1 MRVYGKWIY
10 CFPCFIFEKNLLERN
25 CKIYRNTVKKN
36 MKKKEIDNLLSWY
49 YQNAR
54 KLPWRENPDA
64 YRVWVS
70 EIMLQ
75 QTRVEAV
82 KPYYKRFLEKYPDV
96 LALADAKEEELLK
109 YWEGLGY
116 YNRVRNMQKAAIQ
129 VRENHAGIMPVK
141 YDFLIELSGIGPY
154 TAGAVASIAGGEKVP
169 AVDGNVLRIMTRLN
183 GDYSNISEPQT
194 IKVIRDELLRC
205 MPDKP
210 GDFNQALMEL
220 GATVCLPNG
229 EPKCNECPWK
239 SVCKA
244 RKLNVIA
251 ELPVKN
257 KPQKRRIE
265 ERTLILLSGTKG
277 IALRKRPAKGLL
289 AGMYEIPAIDGFKE
303 EAEVLAYVRGIGY
316 HPLHI
321 KEIETHVHIFS
332 HIEWHMKAFLLRID
346 EISDSVKKDKRN
358 DFFFV
363 NPEDIKDKFPL
374 PSAFT
379 PYRQY
384 IENKK

>member
-1 MRVYGKWIY
+1 
-10 CFPCFIFEKNLLERN
+10 
-25 CKIYRNTVKKN
+25 
-36 MKKKEIDNLLSWY
+36 MKKREIENLMTWY
-49 YQNAR
+49 YANAR

-96 LALADAKEEELLK
+96 LALAEAKEEELLK

-129 VRENHAGIMPVK
+129 VRDCHDGVMPVQ
-141 YDFLIELSGIGPY
+141 YDVLIELSGIGPY

-169 AVDGNVLRIMTRLN
+169 AVDGNVLRIMARLN
-183 GDYSNISEPQT
+183 GDYSNISEPAT
-194 IKVIRDELLRC
+194 TKAIREELGAC
-205 MPDKP
+205 MPEKS

-229 EPKCNECPWK
+229 EPKCEECPWK
-239 SVCKA
+239 LNCKA
-244 RKLNVIA
+244 RKLGVIS

-265 ERTLILLSGTKG
+265 KHTLILLSGSQG

-289 AGMYEIPAIDGFKE
+289 AGMYEIPALEGHMNED
-303 EAEVLAYVRGIGY
+303 EVLEYVKEIGY

-321 KEIETHVHIFS
+321 KQIEDYVHIFS
-332 HIEWHMKAFLLRID
+332 HIEWHMKAYLLRID
-346 EISDSVKKDKRN
+346 EISDSMKKDKRN

-363 NPEDIKDKFPL
+363 KREEIKDKYPL
-374 PSAFT
+374 PSAFA
-379 PYRQY
+379 PYRRY
-384 IENKK
+384 IEESADRQ

>member
-1 MRVYGKWIY
+1 MNTMKQKEIN
-10 CFPCFIFEKNLLERN
+10 NLLN
-25 CKIYRNTVKKN
+25 
-36 MKKKEIDNLLSWY
+36 WY
-49 YQNAR
+49 YLNKR
-54 KLPWRENPDA
+54 SLPWRENPDA

-82 KPYYKRFLEKYPDV
+82 KPYYERFLEKYPDV
-96 LALADAKEEELLK
+96 LALAEAKEEELLK

-129 VRENHAGIMPVK
+129 VRDVHDGVMPMQ
-141 YDFLIELSGIGPY
+141 YDVLIELSGIGPY
-154 TAGAVASIAGGEKVP
+154 TAGAVASITGKEKVP

-183 GDYSNISEPQT
+183 GDYSNISEPAT
-194 IKVIRDELLRC
+194 TKAIREELLAC
-205 MPDKP
+205 MPDVP

-220 GATVCLPNG
+220 GACVCLPNG
-229 EPKCNECPWK
+229 EPKCEECPWK
-239 SVCKA
+239 TACKA
-244 RKLNVIA
+244 RKQGIIS

-257 KPQKRRIE
+257 KPQKRKTE
-265 ERTLILLSGTKG
+265 ERTLILLAGSKG

-289 AGMYEIPAIDGFKE
+289 AGLYEIPAIAGYVSEEETLEYVKE
-303 EAEVLAYVRGIGY
+303 IGY

-321 KEIETHVHIFS
+321 RQIEEHVHIFS

-346 EISDSVKKDKRN
+346 EISDSMKKDKRN

-363 NPEDIKDKFPL
+363 SPEEIHTNYPL
-374 PSAFT
+374 PSAFA
-379 PYRQY
+379 PYRKY
-384 IENKK
+384 IEGKEMQF

>member
-1 MRVYGKWIY
+1 
-10 CFPCFIFEKNLLERN
+10 
-25 CKIYRNTVKKN
+25 
-36 MKKKEIDNLLSWY
+36 MKKHEIDNLLVWY
-49 YQNAR
+49 HTNKR
-54 KLPWRENPDA
+54 SLPWREHPNA

-82 KPYYKRFLEKYPDV
+82 KPYYKRFLDKYPDV

-116 YNRVRNMQKAAIQ
+116 YNRVRNMQKAAVQ
-129 VRENHAGIMPVK
+129 VREKHGGVMPNR
-141 YDFLIELSGIGPY
+141 YDDLIELSGIGPY

-183 GDYSNISEPQT
+183 ADYSNISEPST
-194 IKVIRDELLRC
+194 IKSIRDELAMC
-205 MPDKP
+205 MPDEP

-229 EPKCNECPWK
+229 EPKCEECPWK
-239 SVCKA
+239 SACRA
-244 RKLNVIA
+244 RKLGVA
-251 ELPVKN
+251 SELPVKN
-257 KPQKRRIE
+257 KPKKRKIE
-265 ERTLILLSGTKG
+265 KRTLILLAGSNG

-289 AGMYEIPAIDGFKE
+289 AGMYEIPAVTGHLNE
-303 EAEVLAYVRGIGY
+303 QEVLEYVKEIGY

-321 KEIETHVHIFS
+321 RQIEDHVHIFS
-332 HIEWHMKAFLLRID
+332 HIDWHMKAYLLRID
-346 EISDSVKKDKRN
+346 EISDSMKKDSRN

-363 NPEDIKDKFPL
+363 EPEEIKSKYPL
-374 PSAFT
+374 PSAFA
-379 PYRQY
+379 PYRTY
-384 IENKK
+384 IEGIR

>member
-1 MRVYGKWIY
+1 
-10 CFPCFIFEKNLLERN
+10 
-25 CKIYRNTVKKN
+25 
-36 MKKKEIDNLLSWY
+36 MKQKEIQSLLAWY
-49 YQNAR
+49 YENKR
-54 KLPWRENPDA
+54 SLPWRENPDA

-96 LALADAKEEELLK
+96 LALADAREEELLK

-129 VRENHAGIMPVK
+129 VRDNYNGIMPAR
-141 YDFLIELSGIGPY
+141 YDYLIELSGIGPY

-183 GDYSNISEPQT
+183 GDYSNISVPST
-194 IKVIRDELLRC
+194 IKAIQRELAEC
-205 MPDKP
+205 MPDVP

-229 EPKCNECPWK
+229 EPKCEECPWK
-239 SVCKA
+239 SSCKA
-244 RKLNVIA
+244 RKQGIIS

-257 KPQKRRIE
+257 KPVKRRIE
-265 ERTLILLSGTKG
+265 KRTLILLSGSRG

-289 AGMYEIPAIDGFKE
+289 AGMYEIPALSGHLRE
-303 EAEVLAYVRGIGY
+303 EEVLEYVKEIGY

-321 KEIETHVHIFS
+321 KQIEDHVHIFS

-346 EISDSVKKDKRN
+346 EISDSMKKDKRN

-363 NPEDIKDKFPL
+363 EPDEIKDKFPL
-374 PSAFT
+374 PSAFA
-379 PYRQY
+379 PYRKY
-384 IENKK
+384 IER

>member
-1 MRVYGKWIY
+1 
-10 CFPCFIFEKNLLERN
+10 
-25 CKIYRNTVKKN
+25 
-36 MKKKEIDNLLSWY
+36 MKQKEIQSLLAWY
-49 YQNAR
+49 YENKR
-54 KLPWRENPDA
+54 SLPWRENPDA

-96 LALADAKEEELLK
+96 LALADAREEELLK

-129 VRENHAGIMPVK
+129 VREKHQGIMPAR
-141 YDFLIELSGIGPY
+141 YDYLIELSGIGPY

-183 GDYSNISEPQT
+183 GDYSNISVPST
-194 IKVIRDELLRC
+194 IKAIQMELAEC
-205 MPDKP
+205 MPDVP

-229 EPKCNECPWK
+229 EPKCEECPWK
-239 SVCKA
+239 SSCKA
-244 RKLNVIA
+244 RKQGIIS

-257 KPQKRRIE
+257 KPVKRRIE
-265 ERTLILLSGTKG
+265 KRTLVLLSGSRG
-277 IALRKRPAKGLL
+277 VALRKRPAKGLL
-289 AGMYEIPAIDGFKE
+289 AGMYEIPALSGHLRE
-303 EAEVLAYVRGIGY
+303 EEVLEYVKEIGY

-321 KEIETHVHIFS
+321 KQIEDHVHVFS

-346 EISDSVKKDKRN
+346 EISDSMKKDKRN

-363 NPEDIKDKFPL
+363 EPDEIKDKFPL
-374 PSAFT
+374 PSAFA
-379 PYRQY
+379 PYRKY
-384 IENKK
+384 IER

>member
-1 MRVYGKWIY
+1 
-10 CFPCFIFEKNLLERN
+10 
-25 CKIYRNTVKKN
+25 
-36 MKKKEIDNLLSWY
+36 MKQKEIQSLLAWY
-49 YQNAR
+49 YENKR
-54 KLPWRENPDA
+54 SLPWRENPDA

-96 LALADAKEEELLK
+96 LALADAREEELLK

-129 VRENHAGIMPVK
+129 VREKHQGIMPAR
-141 YDFLIELSGIGPY
+141 YDYLIELSGIGPY

-183 GDYSNISEPQT
+183 GDYSNISVPST
-194 IKVIRDELLRC
+194 IKAIQRELAEC
-205 MPDKP
+205 MPDVP

-229 EPKCNECPWK
+229 EPKCEECPWK
-239 SVCKA
+239 SSCKA
-244 RKLNVIA
+244 RKQGIIS

-257 KPQKRRIE
+257 KTQKRRIE
-265 ERTLILLSGTKG
+265 ERTLILLAGSKG

-289 AGMYEIPAIDGFKE
+289 AGMYEIPALSGHLRE
-303 EAEVLAYVRGIGY
+303 EEVLEYVKEIGY

-321 KEIETHVHIFS
+321 KQIEDHVHVFS

-346 EISDSVKKDKRN
+346 EISDSMKKDKRN

-363 NPEDIKDKFPL
+363 EPDEIKDKFPL
-374 PSAFT
+374 PSAFA
-379 PYRQY
+379 PYRKY
-384 IENKK
+384 IER

>member
-1 MRVYGKWIY
+1 
-10 CFPCFIFEKNLLERN
+10 
-25 CKIYRNTVKKN
+25 
-36 MKKKEIDNLLSWY
+36 MKQKEIDNLLTWY
-49 YQNAR
+49 YDNKR
-54 KLPWRENPDA
+54 CLPWRENPDA

-96 LALADAKEEELLK
+96 LALAEAKEEELLK

-129 VRENHAGIMPVK
+129 IREKHQGIMPTR
-141 YDFLIELSGIGPY
+141 YDYLIDLSGIGPY

-183 GDYSNISEPQT
+183 GDYSNISEPAT
-194 IKVIRDELLRC
+194 TKAIRDELTEC
-205 MPDKP
+205 MPDVP

-229 EPKCNECPWK
+229 EPKCEECPWK
-239 SVCKA
+239 SACKA
-244 RKLNVIA
+244 RKLGIIS

-257 KPQKRRIE
+257 KPQKRRME
-265 ERTLILLSGTKG
+265 ERTLILLSGSKG

-289 AGMYEIPAIDGFKE
+289 AGMYEIPALDGFLSE
-303 EAEVLAYVRGIGY
+303 EEVLEYVKEIGY

-321 KEIETHVHIFS
+321 KQIEDHVHIFS

-346 EISDSVKKDKRN
+346 EISDSMKKDKRN

-363 NPEDIKDKFPL
+363 SPEEIQTNYPL
-374 PSAFT
+374 PSAFAS
-379 PYRQY
+379 YRKY
-384 IENKK
+384 IEGPK

>member
-1 MRVYGKWIY
+1 
-10 CFPCFIFEKNLLERN
+10 
-25 CKIYRNTVKKN
+25 
-36 MKKKEIDNLLSWY
+36 MKQKEIQSLLAWY
-49 YQNAR
+49 YENKR

-96 LALADAKEEELLK
+96 LALADAREEELLK

-129 VRENHAGIMPVK
+129 VRDNYNGIMPAR
-141 YDFLIELSGIGPY
+141 YDYLIELSGIGPY

-183 GDYSNISEPQT
+183 GDYSNISVPST
-194 IKVIRDELLRC
+194 IKAIQRELAAC
-205 MPDKP
+205 MPDVP

-229 EPKCNECPWK
+229 EPKCEECPWK
-239 SVCKA
+239 SSCKA
-244 RKLNVIA
+244 RKQGIIS

-257 KPQKRRIE
+257 KPVKRRIE
-265 ERTLILLSGTKG
+265 KRTLILLSGSRG

-289 AGMYEIPAIDGFKE
+289 AGMYEIPALSGHLRE
-303 EAEVLAYVRGIGY
+303 EEVLEYVKEIGY

-321 KEIETHVHIFS
+321 KQIEDHVHIFS

-346 EISDSVKKDKRN
+346 EISDSMKKDKRN

-363 NPEDIKDKFPL
+363 EPDEIKDKFPL
-374 PSAFT
+374 PSAFA
-379 PYRQY
+379 PYRKY
-384 IENKK
+384 IER

>member
-1 MRVYGKWIY
+1 MKQREI
-10 CFPCFIFEKNLLERN
+10 ENLL
-25 CKIYRNTVKKN
+25 K
-36 MKKKEIDNLLSWY
+36 WY
-49 YQNAR
+49 YANKR
-54 KLPWRENPDA
+54 SLPWREHPDA

-96 LALADAKEEELLK
+96 LSLADAKEEELLK

-129 VRENHAGIMPVK
+129 VREKHNGIMPNR
-141 YDFLIELSGIGPY
+141 YEYLIDLSGIGPY
-154 TAGAVASIAGGEKVP
+154 TAGAIASIAGGERVP

-183 GDYSNISEPQT
+183 GDASNISEPST
-194 IKVIRDELLRC
+194 IKAIRDELAKC
-205 MPDKP
+205 MPKEA

-220 GATVCLPNG
+220 GACVCLPNG
-229 EPKCNECPWK
+229 EPKCGECPWK
-239 SVCKA
+239 DACKA
-244 RKLNVIA
+244 RELGIIS

-265 ERTLILLSGTKG
+265 ERTLILLSGSKG
-277 IALRKRPAKGLL
+277 IALHKRPAKGLL
-289 AGMYEIPAIDGFKE
+289 AGMYEIPALDGHLSKKDVLEYVKE
-303 EAEVLAYVRGIGY
+303 IGY
-316 HPLHI
+316 HPIHI
-321 KEIETHVHIFS
+321 RQIEDYVHIFS

-346 EISDSVKKDKRN
+346 EITDGVKKDERN

-363 NPEDIKDKFPL
+363 EPAEIKVKYPL
-374 PSAFT
+374 PAAFS
-379 PYRQY
+379 PYRKY
-384 IENKK
+384 IEG

>member
-1 MRVYGKWIY
+1 
-10 CFPCFIFEKNLLERN
+10 
-25 CKIYRNTVKKN
+25 
-36 MKKKEIDNLLSWY
+36 MKQKEIQSLLAWY
-49 YQNAR
+49 YENKR
-54 KLPWRENPDA
+54 SLPWRENPDA

-96 LALADAKEEELLK
+96 LALADAREEELLK

-129 VRENHAGIMPVK
+129 VREKHQGIMPAR
-141 YDFLIELSGIGPY
+141 YDYLIELSGIGPY

-183 GDYSNISEPQT
+183 GDYSNISVPST
-194 IKVIRDELLRC
+194 IKAIQRELAEC
-205 MPDKP
+205 MPDVP

-229 EPKCNECPWK
+229 EPKCEECPWK
-239 SVCKA
+239 SSCKA
-244 RKLNVIA
+244 RKQGIIS

-257 KPQKRRIE
+257 KPVKRRIE
-265 ERTLILLSGTKG
+265 KRTLILLSGSRG

-289 AGMYEIPAIDGFKE
+289 AGMYEIPALSGHLRE
-303 EAEVLAYVRGIGY
+303 EEVLEYVKEIGY

-321 KEIETHVHIFS
+321 KQIEDHVHIFS

-346 EISDSVKKDKRN
+346 EISDSMKKDKRN

-363 NPEDIKDKFPL
+363 EPDEIKDKFPL
-374 PSAFT
+374 PSAFA
-379 PYRQY
+379 PYRKY
-384 IENKK
+384 IER

>member
-1 MRVYGKWIY
+1 
-10 CFPCFIFEKNLLERN
+10 
-25 CKIYRNTVKKN
+25 
-36 MKKKEIDNLLSWY
+36 MKQKEIQSLLAWY
-49 YQNAR
+49 YENKR

-96 LALADAKEEELLK
+96 LALADAREEELLK

-129 VRENHAGIMPVK
+129 VRDNYNGIMPAR
-141 YDFLIELSGIGPY
+141 YDYLIELSGIGPY

-183 GDYSNISEPQT
+183 GDYSNISVPST
-194 IKVIRDELLRC
+194 IKAIQRELAEC
-205 MPDKP
+205 MPDVP

-229 EPKCNECPWK
+229 EPKCEECPWK
-239 SVCKA
+239 SSCRA
-244 RKLNVIA
+244 RKQGIIS

-265 ERTLILLSGTKG
+265 ERTLILLSGSKG

-289 AGMYEIPAIDGFKE
+289 AGMYEIPALSGHLSEEDVLEYVKE
-303 EAEVLAYVRGIGY
+303 IGY

-321 KEIETHVHIFS
+321 KQIEEHVHIFS

-346 EISDSVKKDKRN
+346 EISDSMKKDKRN

-363 NPEDIKDKFPL
+363 EPDEIKDKFPL
-374 PSAFT
+374 PSAFA
-379 PYRQY
+379 PYRKY
-384 IENKK
+384 IER

>member
-1 MRVYGKWIY
+1 
-10 CFPCFIFEKNLLERN
+10 
-25 CKIYRNTVKKN
+25 
-36 MKKKEIDNLLSWY
+36 MKKREIDNLLAWY
-49 YQNAR
+49 YGNAR

-82 KPYYKRFLEKYPDV
+82 KPYYKRFLEKYPNV
-96 LALADAKEEELLK
+96 LALAEAKEEELLK

-129 VRENHAGIMPVK
+129 VRDTYKGIIPLT
-141 YDFLIELSGIGPY
+141 YEALIDLSGIGPY
-154 TAGAVASIAGGEKVP
+154 TAGAIASIAGKEKVP

-183 GDYSNISEPQT
+183 GDYSNISEPAT
-194 IKVIRDELLRC
+194 MKAIREELLKS
-205 MPDKP
+205 MPDEP
-210 GDFNQALMEL
+210 GDFNQAMMEL

-239 SVCKA
+239 SACQA
-244 RKLNVIA
+244 RKKNIIS

-265 ERTLILLSGTKG
+265 ERTLIILSGSKG
-277 IALRKRPAKGLL
+277 IALRKRSAKGLL
-289 AGMYEIPAIDGFKE
+289 AGMYEIPAVEGYKTAE
-303 EAEVLAYVRGIGY
+303 EILEYVKSLGY

-321 KEIETHVHIFS
+321 REAEHHVHIFS
-332 HIEWHMKAFLLRID
+332 HIEWHMNAFILRID
-346 EISDSVKKDKRN
+346 EIADNMKKDKRN

-363 NPEDIKDKFPL
+363 SPDEIKVNYPL
-374 PSAFT
+374 PSAFA
-379 PYRQY
+379 PYRKY
-384 IENKK
+384 IEGNVL

>member
-1 MRVYGKWIY
+1 MKQKEI
-10 CFPCFIFEKNLLERN
+10 KNLL
-25 CKIYRNTVKKN
+25 T
-36 MKKKEIDNLLSWY
+36 WY
-49 YQNAR
+49 YENKR
-54 KLPWRENPDA
+54 SLPWRENPDA

-96 LALADAKEEELLK
+96 LALAEAKEEELLK

-129 VRENHAGIMPVK
+129 VRDNYNGIMPTR
-141 YDFLIELSGIGPY
+141 YDYLIDLSGIGPY
-154 TAGAVASIAGGEKVP
+154 TAGAVASIAGNEKVP

-183 GDYSNISEPQT
+183 GDYSNISEPST
-194 IKVIRDELLRC
+194 IKAVRRELAEC
-205 MPDKP
+205 MPDVP

-229 EPKCNECPWK
+229 EPKCKECPWK
-239 SVCKA
+239 SSCKA
-244 RKLNVIA
+244 KKLGLIF

-265 ERTLILLSGTKG
+265 ERTLILLSGSKG

-289 AGMYEIPAIDGFKE
+289 AGMYEIPALSGHLSEEDVLEYVKE
-303 EAEVLAYVRGIGY
+303 IGY

-321 KEIETHVHIFS
+321 KQIEEHVHIFS

-346 EISDSVKKDKRN
+346 EISDSMKKDKRN

-363 NPEDIKDKFPL
+363 EPDEIKDKFPL
-374 PSAFT
+374 PSAFA
-379 PYRQY
+379 PYRKY
-384 IENKK
+384 IER

>member
-1 MRVYGKWIY
+1 
-10 CFPCFIFEKNLLERN
+10 
-25 CKIYRNTVKKN
+25 
-36 MKKKEIDNLLSWY
+36 MKKREIDHLLSWFY
-49 YQNAR
+49 ANKR
-54 KLPWRENPDA
+54 DLPWREHPDA

-116 YNRVRNMQKAAIQ
+116 YNRVRNMQKAALQ
-129 VRENHAGIMPVK
+129 VKEMYGGKMPTE
-141 YDFLIELSGIGPY
+141 YDVLIELSGIGPY
-154 TAGAVASIAGGEKVP
+154 TAGAVASIAGNEKVP

-183 GDYSNISEPQT
+183 GDYSNISEPST
-194 IKVIRDELLRC
+194 TKAIRAELMKC

-229 EPKCNECPWK
+229 EPKCEECPWE
-239 SVCKA
+239 SACKA
-244 RKLNVIA
+244 RKQGVIS

-257 KPQKRRIE
+257 KPQKRKVE
-265 ERTLILLSGTKG
+265 ERTLILLSGSKG

-289 AGMYEIPAIDGFKE
+289 AGMYEIPALQGYADE
-303 EAEVLAYVRGIGY
+303 TEVLEYVKSIGY

-321 KEIETHVHIFS
+321 QQLEDYVHIFS
-332 HIEWHMKAFLLRID
+332 HIEWHMRAFMLRID
-346 EISDSVKKDKRN
+346 EISDSMKKDERN

-363 NPEDIKDKFPL
+363 KKDEIMVKYPL
-374 PSAFT
+374 PSAFA
-379 PYRQY
+379 PYRKY
-384 IENKK
+384 IEQEK

>member
-1 MRVYGKWIY
+1 MT
-10 CFPCFIFEKNLLERN
+10 KN
-25 CKIYRNTVKKN
+25 
-36 MKKKEIDNLLSWY
+36 EIDNLLTWFY
-49 YQNAR
+49 ANKR
-54 KLPWRENPDA
+54 DLPWRKSPDA

-96 LALADAKEEELLK
+96 LALAEAKEEELLK

-129 VRENHAGIMPVK
+129 VRDCHDGVMPVE
-141 YDFLIELSGIGPY
+141 YEVLIDLAGIGPY

-169 AVDGNVLRIMTRLN
+169 AVDGNVLRVMTRLN
-183 GDYSNISEPQT
+183 GDMSNISEPAT
-194 IKVIRDELLRC
+194 VKAIRDELMAC
-205 MPDKP
+205 MPDAP

-220 GATVCLPNG
+220 GACVCLPNG
-229 EPKCNECPWK
+229 EPKCEECPWGSACRAK
-239 SVCKA
+239 KQGIIS
-244 RKLNVIA
+244 

-257 KPQKRRIE
+257 KPRKRKIE
-265 ERTLILLSGTKG
+265 ERTVILLSGSKG

-289 AGMYEIPAIDGFKE
+289 AGMYEIPAIAGHVSDE
-303 EAEVLAYVRGIGY
+303 EVLEYVKEIGY

-321 KEIETHVHIFS
+321 RQIEDHVHIFS
-332 HIEWHMKAFLLRID
+332 HIEWNMKAFLLRID
-346 EISDSVKKDKRN
+346 EISDSMKKDKRN

-363 NPEDIKDKFPL
+363 SPEEIQTNYPL
-374 PSAFT
+374 PSAFA
-379 PYRQY
+379 PYRKY
-384 IENKK
+384 IEGKK

>member
-1 MRVYGKWIY
+1 MKKAEIN
-10 CFPCFIFEKNLLERN
+10 NLL
-25 CKIYRNTVKKN
+25 T
-36 MKKKEIDNLLSWY
+36 WY
-49 YQNAR
+49 YANAR
-54 KLPWRENPDA
+54 RLPWREKPDA

-96 LALADAKEEELLK
+96 LALAEAKEEELLK

-129 VRENHAGIMPVK
+129 VRDHHSGKMPER
-141 YDFLIELSGIGPY
+141 FELLIELSGIGPY
-154 TAGAVASIAGGEKVP
+154 TAGAIASIAGGEKVP

-183 GDYSNISEPQT
+183 GDYRNISESAT
-194 IKVIRDELLRC
+194 IKAIREELMEC
-205 MPDKP
+205 MPDVP

-220 GATVCLPNG
+220 GACVCLPNG
-229 EPKCNECPWK
+229 EPKCAECPWK
-239 SVCKA
+239 STCKA
-244 RKLNVIA
+244 RKFGTIS

-289 AGMYEIPAIDGFKE
+289 AGMYEIPALSGHLE
-303 EAEVLAYVRGIGY
+303 EEEVLEYVKEIGY

-321 KEIETHVHIFS
+321 RQIEEHVHIFS
-332 HIEWHMKAFLLRID
+332 HIEWHMKAYLLRID
-346 EISDSVKKDKRN
+346 EISDSMKKDRRN
-358 DFFFV
+358 EFFFV
-363 NPEDIKDKFPL
+363 EPEEMKEKYPL
-374 PSAFT
+374 PSAFA
-379 PYRQY
+379 PYRKY
-384 IENKK
+384 IDDKI

>member
-1 MRVYGKWIY
+1 
-10 CFPCFIFEKNLLERN
+10 
-25 CKIYRNTVKKN
+25 
-36 MKKKEIDNLLSWY
+36 MKQKEIKSLLTWY
-49 YQNAR
+49 YENKR
-54 KLPWRENPDA
+54 SLPWRENPDA

-96 LALADAKEEELLK
+96 LALAEAKEEELLK

-129 VRENHAGIMPVK
+129 VRDNYNGIMPTR
-141 YDFLIELSGIGPY
+141 YDYLIDLSGIGPY

-169 AVDGNVLRIMTRLN
+169 AVDGNVLRIVTRLN
-183 GDYSNISEPQT
+183 GDYSNISELST
-194 IKVIRDELLRC
+194 IKAIQRELAEC
-205 MPDKP
+205 MPDVP

-229 EPKCNECPWK
+229 EPKCEECPWK
-239 SVCKA
+239 SSCKA
-244 RKLNVIA
+244 KKLGLIS

-257 KPQKRRIE
+257 KPVKRRIE
-265 ERTLILLSGTKG
+265 KRTLILLSGSKG

-289 AGMYEIPAIDGFKE
+289 AGMYEIPALSGHLSEEDVLEYVKE
-303 EAEVLAYVRGIGY
+303 IGY

-321 KEIETHVHIFS
+321 KQIEDYVHIFS

-346 EISDSVKKDKRN
+346 EISDSMKKDKRN

-363 NPEDIKDKFPL
+363 EPDEIKDKFPL
-374 PSAFT
+374 PSAFA
-379 PYRQY
+379 PYRKY
-384 IENKK
+384 IER

>member
-1 MRVYGKWIY
+1 MKQKEIN
-10 CFPCFIFEKNLLERN
+10 NLLTWYSANKRN
-25 CKIYRNTVKKN
+25 
-36 MKKKEIDNLLSWY
+36 
-49 YQNAR
+49 
-54 KLPWRENPDA
+54 LPWRENPDA

-96 LALADAKEEELLK
+96 LSLADAKEEELLK

-129 VRENHAGIMPVK
+129 VREKHGGVMPLR
-141 YDFLIELSGIGPY
+141 YEYLIDLSGIGPY
-154 TAGAVASIAGGEKVP
+154 TAGAIASIAGGERVP

-183 GDYSNISEPQT
+183 GDYSNISEPAT
-194 IKVIRDELLRC
+194 IKVIRDELAEC
-205 MPDKP
+205 MPEQA

-220 GATVCLPNG
+220 GACVCLPNG
-229 EPKCNECPWK
+229 EPKCEECPWK
-239 SVCKA
+239 AACKA
-244 RKLNVIA
+244 RKQGVVS

-257 KPQKRRIE
+257 KPGKRKTE
-265 ERTLILLSGTKG
+265 ERTLVLLSGSKG

-289 AGMYEIPAIDGFKE
+289 AGMYEIPALEGHKDE
-303 EAEVLAYVRGIGY
+303 EAVLAYVKEIGY
-316 HPLHI
+316 HPIHI
-321 KEIETHVHIFS
+321 KQVEDHVHVFS

-346 EISDSVKKDKRN
+346 EITDSMKNDKRN

-363 NPEDIKDKFPL
+363 EPAEIKVKYPL
-374 PSAFT
+374 PSAFA
-379 PYRQY
+379 PYRKY
-384 IENKK
+384 IERAK